1 MLYRSSGETIRYW
14 RPIFEAALGATRARL
29 VNKRDPLGF
38 TEALAEIRSA
48 SISSGTRLSR
58 SGGLG
63 SSRRHAI
70 GELGQLSGALASEHD
85 IYREDAVLEYPQSD
99 RRPAIRRPFPVL
111 RGMGRTAKSGSAG
124 KVVEGSSAGLAPD
137 PEAPPLSSINPWKRR
152 HRQARGCLHCG
163 GQRFESPQLHYP
175 VLLSRPGFRD

>member
-1 MLYRSSGETIRYW
+1 
-14 RPIFEAALGATRARL
+14 
-29 VNKRDPLGF
+29 
-38 TEALAEIRSA
+38 LAEIRSA

-70 GELGQLSGALASEHD
+70 GASTTAFRRSSSEHD

-99 RRPAIRRPFPVL
+99 RRPAVRRPFPVL

-124 KVVEGSSAGLAPD
+124 KVLEGSSSGLGPD
-137 PEAPPLSSINPWKRR
+137 PEAHPSVVLTLRSDGTVRRADACTAEVRGLNPLSSTR
-152 HRQARGCLHCG
+152 
-163 GQRFESPQLHYP
+163 
-175 VLLSRPGFRD
+175 